1 MLIKSSFKTS
11 ISIKFSFLATVA
23 LLTLSETSASVFMS
37 LMSCFLHETGHLL
50 AMFLFGVDVKKIVL
64 YGAGI
69 KIIRGYS
76 LKEKKKEFII
86 LISGCLMNIIMFL
99 LFFFLKGDSFK
110 TFAVINLVTAIF
122 NILPIKSLDGGAILL
137 LLTEEKPQLFTFVNI
152 LTTIITPLF
161 VVVFILLFS
170 RFRINPSLVI
180 SGVYFFIFSL
190 MDNFSAIPTK
200 TRTDL

>member
-50 AMFLFGVDVKKIVL
+50 AMFLFGVDVKKIIL

-99 LFFFLKGDSFK
+99 LFFFLKGDSFR

-152 LTTIITPLF
+152 LTTVITPLF

-190 MDNFSAIPTK
+190 TDNFSAIPTK

>member
-50 AMFLFGVDVKKIVL
+50 AMFLFGVKVKKIIL

-170 RFRINPSLVI
+170 RFRINPSLLI

>member
-137 LLTEEKPQLFTFVNI
+137 LLTEEKPHLFTFVNI

-170 RFRINPSLVI
+170 RFRINPSLLI

>member
-1 MLIKSSFKTS
+1 MLIKPSFKTS
-11 ISIKFSFLATVA
+11 VSIKFSFLATVA

-50 AMFLFGVDVKKIVL
+50 AMFLFGVKVKKIIL

-110 TFAVINLVTAIF
+110 TFSVINLVTAIF

-137 LLTEEKPQLFTFVNI
+137 LLTEEKPHLFTFVNI

-170 RFRINPSLVI
+170 RFRINPSLLI

>member
-50 AMFLFGVDVKKIVL
+50 AMFLFGVDVKKIIL

-86 LISGCLMNIIMFL
+86 LISGCLMNVIMFF
-99 LFFFLKGDSFK
+99 LFFFLKGESFK
-110 TFAVINLVTAIF
+110 TFAIINLVTAIF

-137 LLTEEKPQLFTFVNI
+137 LLTEEKPHLFTFVNI
-152 LTTIITPLF
+152 LTTIITPFF
-161 VVVFILLFS
+161 VVVFTLLFS

-180 SGVYFFIFSL
+180 SGVYFFVFSL
-190 MDNFSAIPTK
+190 MDDFSAIPTK

>member
-50 AMFLFGVDVKKIVL
+50 AMFLFGVDVKKIIL

-86 LISGCLMNIIMFL
+86 LISGCLMNIVMFL

-137 LLTEEKPQLFTFVNI
+137 LLTEEKPHLFVFVNLI
-152 LTTIITPLF
+152 TTVITPLLA
-161 VVVFILLFS
+161 VVFILVFS
-170 RFRINPSLVI
+170 RFRINPSLII
-180 SGVYFFIFSL
+180 SGIYFFIFSL
-190 MDNFSAIPTK
+190 MEDFSAIHTK
-200 TRTDL
+200 AKNNL

>member
-1 MLIKSSFKTS
+1 MLIKSSFKTN
-11 ISIKFSFLATVA
+11 ISVRFSFLAVVA

-50 AMFLFGVDVKKIVL
+50 SMFLFGVKVKRIVL

-86 LISGCLMNIIMFL
+86 LISGCLMNVIMFF

-122 NILPIKSLDGGAILL
+122 NILPIKSLDGGTILL
-137 LLTEEKPQLFTFVNI
+137 LLTEEKPHFFTFVNI
-152 LTTIITPLF
+152 LTTVIIPLF
-161 VVVFILLFS
+161 VVVFTLLFS

-180 SGVYFFIFSL
+180 SGVYFFVFSL
-190 MDNFSAIPTK
+190 MDDFSAIPTK

>member
-1 MLIKSSFKTS
+1 MLIKSSFKTN
-11 ISIKFSFLATVA
+11 ISVRFSFLAVVA

-50 AMFLFGVDVKKIVL
+50 AMFLFGVKVKRIVL

-86 LISGCLMNIIMFL
+86 LISGCLMNVIMFF
-99 LFFFLKGDSFK
+99 LFFFLKGESFK

-137 LLTEEKPQLFTFVNI
+137 LLTEEKPHLFTFVNI

-161 VVVFILLFS
+161 VVVFTLLFS
-170 RFRINPSLVI
+170 RFRINPSLII
-180 SGVYFFIFSL
+180 SGIYFFFFSL
-190 MDNFSAIPTK
+190 MDDFSAIPTK

>member
-1 MLIKSSFKTS
+1 MLIKSSFKTN
-11 ISIKFSFLATVA
+11 ISVRFSFLAVVA

-50 AMFLFGVDVKKIVL
+50 AMFLFGVKVKRIVL

-86 LISGCLMNIIMFL
+86 LISGCLMNVIMFF
-99 LFFFLKGDSFK
+99 LFFFLKGESFK
-110 TFAVINLVTAIF
+110 TFAIINLVTAIF

-137 LLTEEKPQLFTFVNI
+137 LLTEEKPHLFTFVNI

-161 VVVFILLFS
+161 VVVFTLLFS
-170 RFRINPSLVI
+170 RFRINPSLII
-180 SGVYFFIFSL
+180 SGIYFFFFSL
-190 MDNFSAIPTK
+190 MDDFSAIPTK

>member
-1 MLIKSSFKTS
+1 MLIKSSFKTN
-11 ISIKFSFLATVA
+11 ISVRFSFLAVVA
-23 LLTLSETSASVFMS
+23 LLTLSDTSASVFMS

-50 AMFLFGVDVKKIVL
+50 AMFLFGVKVKRIVL

-86 LISGCLMNIIMFL
+86 LISGCLMNVIMFF
-99 LFFFLKGDSFK
+99 LFFFLKGESFK
-110 TFAVINLVTAIF
+110 TFAIINLVTAIF

-137 LLTEEKPQLFTFVNI
+137 LLTEEKPHLFTFVNI

-161 VVVFILLFS
+161 VVVFTLLFS
-170 RFRINPSLVI
+170 RFRINPSLII
-180 SGVYFFIFSL
+180 SGIYFFFFSL
-190 MDNFSAIPTK
+190 MDDFSAIPTK

>member
-50 AMFLFGVDVKKIVL
+50 AMFLFGVKVKKIVL

-122 NILPIKSLDGGAILL
+122 NILSIKSLDGGAILL
-137 LLTEEKPQLFTFVNI
+137 FLTEEKPHLFVFVNI

>member
-1 MLIKSSFKTS
+1 MLIKSSFKTTVS
-11 ISIKFSFLATVA
+11 VKFSFLATVA

-50 AMFLFGVDVKKIVL
+50 AMFLFGVDVKKIIL

-99 LFFFLKGDSFK
+99 LFFLLKGDSFK

-137 LLTEEKPQLFTFVNI
+137 LLTEEKPHLFAFVNI
-152 LTTIITPLF
+152 LTTLIIPLF

-180 SGVYFFIFSL
+180 SGVYFFVFSV

-200 TRTDL
+200 IRTDL

>member
-11 ISIKFSFLATVA
+11 VSIKFSFLATVA

-137 LLTEEKPQLFTFVNI
+137 LLTEEKPHLFVFVNI

>member
-23 LLTLSETSASVFMS
+23 LLTLSETSVSVFMS

-50 AMFLFGVDVKKIVL
+50 SMFLFGVDVKKIIL

-86 LISGCLMNIIMFL
+86 LISGCLMNIAMFL

-137 LLTEEKPQLFTFVNI
+137 ILTEEKPHLFTFVNI
-152 LTTIITPLF
+152 LTTIIIPLF
-161 VVVFILLFS
+161 VVVFILLFG

-190 MDNFSAIPTK
+190 MDIFSAIPTK
-200 TRTDL
+200 TSTDL

>member
-170 RFRINPSLVI
+170 RFRINPSLLI
-180 SGVYFFIFSL
+180 SGMYFFIFSL